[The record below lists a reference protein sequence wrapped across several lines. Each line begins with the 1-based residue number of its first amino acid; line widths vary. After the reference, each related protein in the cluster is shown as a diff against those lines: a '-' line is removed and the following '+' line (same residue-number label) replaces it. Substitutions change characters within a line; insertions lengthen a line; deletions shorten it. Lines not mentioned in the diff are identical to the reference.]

1 MRGEGGDVV
10 VLHRLVGDTGGVAGV
25 EGGAAGDVAG
35 GHGAL
40 LDGGHHGGARDRDDG
55 AADDLGGVDEVAADV
70 TQGPRAHGALVTPG
84 HGSGGVD
91 AVVAPVTAVEV
102 VDLAQV
108 ALGDEFGELGHSGV
122 AAVGEAHAGDDAGF
136 FLGLGHGAG
145 ALERVRQGLLAQ
157 DVLAGLD
164 EGLGDLA
171 VQGVAHHDG
180 DDVNVRVLSH
190 CPPVVHGALVAVALS
205 GVLGEGEVGVGDGVQ
220 TDLR

>member
-1 MRGEGGDVV
+1 M
-10 VLHRLVGDTGGVAGV
+10 
-25 EGGAAGDVAG
+25 
-35 GHGAL
+35 
-40 LDGGHHGGARDRDDG
+40 
-55 AADDLGGVDEVAADV
+55 
-70 TQGPRAHGALVTPG
+70 
-84 HGSGGVD
+84 
-91 AVVAPVTAVEV
+91 
-102 VDLAQV
+102 